1 MTGFI
6 TIATIN
12 IMMNKKETEIFKY
25 VMKLYADNW
34 NRNQYNR
41 TNYDEDL
48 EYYLGYRNENKYPL
62 AYNEVFN
69 RILPIVHT
77 LLSKFMDQLYQTG
90 NIVSVKPR
98 KKKDLHRYKQ
108 VEAVL
113 NFQLESLNDIDMQ
126 GGSYL
131 TMMKWFFNALT
142 FGKGIVK
149 AYWKKEERIAPRRI
163 ALPKPNFDRLGNF
176 QGMDVVDYISQEM
189 QTIYDGPYVEVL
201 HNKTFL
207 PHPQYRSIQQMPA
220 VFLIYKRSMD
230 YLKKQEA
237 KGIFKNIKEVPWE
250 AGGGAGPYAKDSDE
264 AFVKGL
270 ELEGGLQQEELND
283 ERKSPDV
290 DIIEGY
296 TKLIFDEQPYE
307 VGSGYKIKGR
317 EEEAIIHIA
326 NYKTI
331 VSIQK
336 NEYGIRPLF
345 DIGCYM
351 HPEMYWDL
359 GLTRLTKGLQEQIN
373 TLGNLRMQNVMMMI
387 DQMLRVDPDSDVDPE
402 ALVWK
407 PFGIIPAMKDEVEPI
422 VIPDMHSNLFME
434 QENFYEHTIQDL
446 TGQYSYN
453 MGQTPQRQ
461 ERVGVVQCLANYG
474 DESDYEILTDEGWK
488 RFDDLNRHEKVMTLN
503 FETDEMEWQNP
514 TDYLDYPAEE
524 RELLHFKSSPAE
536 FLCTMEHRIPVERE
550 QRDGWRKE
558 VVLADQLS
566 KQSHAKIPLTGKWE
580 GNDNWQVPFEGITQK
595 DWAAFM
601 GIWLSEGHTYYNPK
615 QWSYQIGIS
624 QEASQDKIKQIDDLL
639 KRLPVAFK
647 YNGKQ
652 WKVQDKNLFKYL
664 EKFGKSGDKFIPDEL
679 KNSSKKI
686 LQILLDWLWMGDGY
700 YAPNGQPLYSSVSK
714 RLANDVQEI
723 ILKLGKSSD
732 IFIEK
737 RSLVNP
743 KWQDVYTISI
753 SKDKYAWWH
762 NHNSGVTK
770 IEKHNCRVTCL
781 TVPNS
786 IFLIRVN
793 YKPIWT
799 GNSIQSMGEARAK
812 LMLMSMDYLGIRPL
826 LKYMMVLNTFHLPS
840 GFEYRITDREGQEG
854 QNFGQIF
861 GNDIHPDFD
870 FAARYSAMEPALSKG
885 VRAQQLV
892 QMAQMWQQNP
902 WINQYQML
910 KTTMELMD
918 IQEADLLLKS
928 PQQFMGEMQK
938 QQKAQMMEQ
947 QTEQQAKQQLVKLK
961 TQGKMAIS
969 QKDFTEEQALS
980 EQDFSHDMALE
991 AVKNEVANEG

>member
-1 MTGFI
+1 MT
-6 TIATIN
+6 
-12 IMMNKKETEIFKY
+12 KKEQDIFRY
-25 VMKLYADNW
+25 VMKLYKDNYD
-34 NRNQYNR
+34 RNQYNR

-77 LLSKFMDQLYQTG
+77 LLAKFMDQLYQTG

-149 AYWKKEERIAPRRI
+149 VYWKKEERIAPKRI
-163 ALPKPNFDRLGNF
+163 ALPKPNFDRFGNF

-220 VFLIYKRSMD
+220 VFLVYKRSMD

-237 KGIFKNIKEVPWE
+237 KGIYKNIKDVPWE
-250 AGGGAGPYAKDSDE
+250 SGGGAGPHAKDSDE
-264 AFVKGL
+264 AFITGL
-270 ELEGGLQQEELND
+270 ELEGGLQQAELDD

-290 DIIEGY
+290 DIIEAY
-296 TKLIFDEQPYE
+296 TKLIFDDHPYE

-336 NEYGIRPLF
+336 NSYGIRPLF

-387 DQMLRVDPDSDVDPE
+387 NQMLRVDPESDIDPE

-461 ERVGVVQCLANYG
+461 ERVGVVQ
-474 DESDYEILTDEGWK
+474 
-488 RFDDLNRHEKVMTLN
+488 
-503 FETDEMEWQNP
+503 
-514 TDYLDYPAEE
+514 
-524 RELLHFKSSPAE
+524 
-536 FLCTMEHRIPVERE
+536 
-550 QRDGWRKE
+550 
-558 VVLADQLS
+558 
-566 KQSHAKIPLTGKWE
+566 
-580 GNDNWQVPFEGITQK
+580 
-595 DWAAFM
+595 
-601 GIWLSEGHTYYNPK
+601 
-615 QWSYQIGIS
+615 
-624 QEASQDKIKQIDDLL
+624 
-639 KRLPVAFK
+639 
-647 YNGKQ
+647 
-652 WKVQDKNLFKYL
+652 
-664 EKFGKSGDKFIPDEL
+664 
-679 KNSSKKI
+679 
-686 LQILLDWLWMGDGY
+686 
-700 YAPNGQPLYSSVSK
+700 
-714 RLANDVQEI
+714 
-723 ILKLGKSSD
+723 
-732 IFIEK
+732 
-737 RSLVNP
+737 
-743 KWQDVYTISI
+743 
-753 SKDKYAWWH
+753 
-762 NHNSGVTK
+762 
-770 IEKHNCRVTCL
+770 
-781 TVPNS
+781 
-786 IFLIRVN
+786 
-793 YKPIWT
+793 
-799 GNSIQSMGEARAK
+799 SIQSMGEARAK

-840 GFEYRITDREGQEG
+840 GFEYRIMDREGQEG

-861 GNDIHPDFD
+861 GDDIHPDFD

-918 IQEADLLLKS
+918 VREADLLLKT
-928 PQQFMGEMQK
+928 PQQFTGEMQQ

-947 QTEQQAKQQLVKLK
+947 QTEQQAKQQLERLK
-961 TQGKMAIS
+961 TQGKLTIS
-969 QKDFTEEQALS
+969 QQDFGEEQALS
-980 EQDFSHDMALE
+980 EQDFGHDLALE
-991 AVKNEVANEG
+991 SIKNEVSNQE